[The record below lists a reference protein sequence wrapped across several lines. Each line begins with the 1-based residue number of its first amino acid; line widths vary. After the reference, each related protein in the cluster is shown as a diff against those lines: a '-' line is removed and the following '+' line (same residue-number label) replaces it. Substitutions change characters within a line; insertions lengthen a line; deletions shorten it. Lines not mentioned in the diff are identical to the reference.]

1 MNYIENIYVCLIVPL
16 LLAILCSTGK
26 RRISM
31 LFLLAGMTVCLFS
44 SYINSFL
51 AQSQQIDA
59 RLAAIEISPLVEE
72 CMKLLPVLFGLLVF
86 DLHKRDAAGGI
97 LMTSVGFATFENVCF
112 LSANGASDLPQLL
125 LRGAATGALHIVCG
139 YLVGLGLLFLW
150 DMLWLRTLST
160 VALVCLVSIYH
171 SIYNLLVSQGGWVRW
186 IGYFLPLV
194 TLIPAIH
201 ISRYVL
207 RQQHL

>member
-1 MNYIENIYVCLIVPL
+1 MTYIENIYLCIALPVM
-16 LLAILCSTGK
+16 LAVLCTNP
-26 RRISM
+26 RARVSM
-31 LFLLAGMTVCLFS
+31 LFLLSGMTVCLFS
-44 SYINSFL
+44 SYISTFL
-51 AQSQQIDA
+51 ASVMRTDLVTA
-59 RLAAIEISPLVEE
+59 SVEITPLVEE